1 MHRFAV
7 TFQTVTPESAEHG
20 DIEEYGYVCQHAR
33 LRDAFAAC
41 GHYLFED
48 AGRWFSNPEYGH
60 GTRDYFAHGREETRS
75 LHPPENITPSSYQRL
90 RKLFEIR

>member
-1 MHRFAV
+1 MPRFNV
-7 TFQTVTPESAEHG
+7 TFEIVTPESAANGEAEK
-20 DIEEYGYVCQHAR
+20 IGYAAKDVR
-33 LRDAFAAC
+33 LREAFTEC